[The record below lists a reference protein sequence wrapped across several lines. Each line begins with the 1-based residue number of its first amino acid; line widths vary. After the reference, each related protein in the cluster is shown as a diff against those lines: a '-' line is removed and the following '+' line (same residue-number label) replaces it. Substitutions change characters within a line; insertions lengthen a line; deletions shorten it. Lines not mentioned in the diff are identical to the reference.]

1 LPPVKILTSPV
12 FEKHS
17 PPGTYHPENH
27 SRIKIALSAVEH
39 LGNSVEV
46 ELHDAVDRS
55 ELLKEVH
62 DDAYVEYV
70 RRLAARGFRGY
81 IDSDTYINGWD
92 SWVAAVTAFELSS
105 RAAEIAAASMGRELV
120 FALVRPPGHHAGKAG
135 HALGAPTQGF
145 CIFNNAAA
153 AALTVLR
160 MGLKPVL
167 VLDFDLHHGNGTQE
181 IFWYSPDVIH
191 VDLHEDGI
199 YPGTGSVEDTGGAE
213 GTKINIPLRP
223 GTRDD
228 DYIYALTA
236 VFKPLADFF
245 KPRLIVVSAGFDAYA
260 GDGLGDLN
268 LTERSYKCIG
278 AVLKSV
284 GAPAVAVLEGGYSVG
299 LKLGIPAFIEGYIG
313 GDLEAC
319 RYNSESVS
327 KAVRSITKRLGDLLR
342 SIHGLDLGD
351 I

>member
-1 LPPVKILTSPV
+1 LPLVKILTSPT
-12 FEKHS
+12 FEKHR
-17 PPGTYHPENH
+17 PPDTYHPENH

-55 ELLKEVH
+55 ELLEEVH
-62 DDAYVEYV
+62 EGAYVEYV
-70 RRLAARGFRGY
+70 RRLAVRGFRGY

-105 RAAEIAAASMGRELV
+105 RAAQIVASTGRGLV
-120 FALVRPPGHHAGKAG
+120 FALVRPPGHHAGRAG
-135 HALGAPTQGF
+135 RALGAPTQGF

-153 AALTVLR
+153 AALTALR

-167 VLDFDLHHGNGTQE
+167 ILDFDLHHGNGTQE

-199 YPGTGSVEDTGGAE
+199 YPGTGGVEDTGGAE

-236 VFKPLADFF
+236 VFKPLAEFF
-245 KPRLIVVSAGFDAYA
+245 KPRFIVVSAGFDAYA

-268 LTERSYKCIG
+268 LTERPYRCIG
-278 AVLKSV
+278 AIVKSV
-284 GAPAVAVLEGGYSVG
+284 STPVVAVLEGGYSVG
-299 LKLGIPAFIEGYIG
+299 LEMGLPAFIEGYIG

-319 RYNSESVS
+319 RYNSEFVS
-327 KAVRSITKRLGDLLR
+327 RATRSTVKRLGDLLKR
-342 SIHGLDLGD
+342 IHGLDLGYT
-351 I
+351 